1 MLVVISIIINNVDQI
16 KIEFKEEMEI
26 DKSKGFRKDWKLEKV
41 KFREEMK
48 IEKSKEFKEIH
59 ENKFY

>member
-1 MLVVISIIINNVDQI
+1 
-16 KIEFKEEMEI
+16 MEI